1 MNSVRKLFL
10 VPMNFGII
18 HFETLNQFNFLS
30 FEICEFSSFNQIL
43 LCLFDV
49 LYVFQHCI
57 WVIYTVWYIFTLMLS
72 QIILWNV
79 LEMSNKLNKILL
91 KGLNSCIS
99 KDEGLNWY
107 KISKWTNS
115 KIYWKLRNKNI
126 FNPKK
131 MKKL

>member
-57 WVIYTVWYIFTLMLS
+57 
-72 QIILWNV
+72 
-79 LEMSNKLNKILL
+79 
-91 KGLNSCIS
+91 
-99 KDEGLNWY
+99 
-107 KISKWTNS
+107 
-115 KIYWKLRNKNI
+115 
-126 FNPKK
+126 
-131 MKKL
+131 